1 MGRHG
6 LPIFQ
11 AAELEEEDLLAEDT
25 PRDPGSTQGSR
36 DPKGSQGTVERTSST
51 ISLQLYIIFGHNGCR
66 SRYSMIFPDFNL

>member
-36 DPKGSQGTVERTSST
+36 DPKGSLVGPLNEH
-51 ISLQLYIIFGHNGCR
+51 LQLFHYNCILYLAIMAAGVD
-66 SRYSMIFPDFNL
+66 IP

>member
-11 AAELEEEDLLAEDT
+11 AAELEEEDLLAGDT

-36 DPKGSQGTVERTSST
+36 DPKGPLNEH
-51 ISLQLYIIFGHNGCR
+51 LQLFHYNCILLYLAIMAAGVD
-66 SRYSMIFPDFNL
+66 IP